1 MVAKL
6 HFHKYTAFIKFPHQ
20 FNIYNENFVTRKVR
34 RSVYFVSPNFHQKLI
49 TMATEIVLRD
59 NPYVNVHDKTVDI
72 LYRKKACSLPVNAIR
87 KMYLSK
93 RKLGSWASI
102 PGAALFLPD
111 NSYKLHIRT
120 DDNEITFTVKSFE
133 RQHFL
138 GLISWIRNLN
148 KN

>member
-1 MVAKL
+1 
-6 HFHKYTAFIKFPHQ
+6 
-20 FNIYNENFVTRKVR
+20 
-34 RSVYFVSPNFHQKLI
+34 
-49 TMATEIVLRD
+49 MATELTLQD
-59 NPYVNVHDKTVDI
+59 NPYINVHDKTVDI
-72 LYRKKACSLPVNAIR
+72 LYRKKTCSLPIDRIR

-120 DDNEITFTVKSFE
+120 DDDNEITFTVKSFE
-133 RQHFL
+133 RQHFI

>member
-1 MVAKL
+1 MSA
-6 HFHKYTAFIKFPHQ
+6 
-20 FNIYNENFVTRKVR
+20 
-34 RSVYFVSPNFHQKLI
+34 
-49 TMATEIVLRD
+49 EIVLRD

-72 LYRKKACSLPVNAIR
+72 QYRKKACSLPVDAIR